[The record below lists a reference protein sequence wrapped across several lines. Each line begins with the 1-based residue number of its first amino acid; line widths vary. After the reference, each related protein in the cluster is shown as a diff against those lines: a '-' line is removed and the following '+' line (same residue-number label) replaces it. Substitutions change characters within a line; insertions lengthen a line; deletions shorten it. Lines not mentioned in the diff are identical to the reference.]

1 MSQQHIHPQ
10 IIEPALAHDTPCPR
24 CAYNLRDCP
33 RPRCPECGLEYSQI
47 PVSYLAT
54 IHADAMLE
62 RRLIRIAMG
71 CVLIVGLLPCLI
83 AFATPILSAQVIV
96 VFLYLSVIG
105 LSVYAERTTTTRHIR
120 ASRKSL
126 YDGTTCFGTMSLLA
140 IAILGFPTFLIVGST
155 LLELA
160 DALL

>member
-1 MSQQHIHPQ
+1 MSERTDHPTL
-10 IIEPALAHDTPCPR
+10 IEYLGANDAPCPR
-24 CAYNLRDCP
+24 CAYNLRGCHTDC
-33 RPRCPECGLEYSQI
+33 CPECGLEFSQI

-62 RRLIRIAMG
+62 RRLVRIAMG

-83 AFATPILSAQVIV
+83 AFATPILSARVLV

-105 LSVYAERTTTTRHIR
+105 LCVYAERTTTTRHIR

-140 IAILGFPTFLIVGST
+140 IAILGFPTFLIVGSI